1 MTPLD
6 RDGFAAAMA
15 GLSGDVS
22 RETLDRLERYAE
34 LLAKWQRSINLVAAS
49 TLADVWRRHFLDS
62 AQLLPFIPDET
73 PSLADLGTGAGFPGL
88 VIACLRP
95 ELAVRLVEADARKA
109 AFLGEVAR
117 GLGLGKVAVT
127 IGRMEKVSPQPSSVV
142 TARALAPLDQ
152 LCDWAKPWCS
162 DAAICLFH
170 KGKHHFAE
178 LTEARLRWT
187 IDCDVIRSLTD
198 PDGVI
203 LRITRLERNK

>member
-1 MTPLD
+1 MAPLD

-15 GLSGDVS
+15 GLSVDVS
-22 RETLDRLERYAE
+22 RETLDRLEHYAA

-62 AQLLPFIPDET
+62 AQLVPLVPADT
-73 PSLADLGTGAGFPGL
+73 PALADLGTGAGFPGL

-95 ELAVRLVEADARKA
+95 ELRVRLVEADARKA
-109 AFLGEVAR
+109 AFLGEAAR
-117 GLGLGKVAVT
+117 GLGLDQVTVT
-127 IGRMEKVSPQPSSVV
+127 IGRMERTAPQPCPVV
-142 TARALAPLDQ
+142 TARALAPLEQ
-152 LCDWAKPWCS
+152 LCVWAKPWCS

-187 IDCDVIRSLTD
+187 IDCDVIPSLTD

-203 LRITRLERNK
+203 LRIIRLERNK